1 MKPDDEQSK
10 ATEITSHGVL
20 QNDRIARA
28 LELPEEDRLDFK
40 RVGSVETVI
49 KTACAMANTRGGWI
63 VLGIEDQKKASGIAR
78 VYGIEEKPEC
88 MGNIRRDLLGRI
100 VPPLKEPHVTDL
112 NESPIR
118 CNLRD
123 GSIGTVVLL
132 HIPRSNSVHSLVD
145 GGTYIRSGP
154 QNRQLS
160 AVEITELSLRRGT
173 QSAVDATVNVP
184 VELLNTAMYKEY
196 ARQRKLSRLFHEQL
210 KHLGLLK
217 KRDGVYQPT
226 HAAVLLFAENPG
238 GLLNQKCAIRVFHYL
253 GHQIEHS
260 ENTNLARPPVT
271 IDGPVLS
278 QIRQAVQVVMQELER
293 GVQVSPTG
301 FEVKQVYPVRVIQEA
316 ITNAVIHRDYRL
328 SQDIH
333 IRIFANRIEIES
345 PGVFPGAITAENL
358 REAGS
363 HPRNR
368 ALVDHLREFPDP
380 PNLDAGEGVRMMF
393 STLEA
398 KGLYPPIYRTEKE
411 LGHEAIQVDLLNEA
425 RHSEWELVQDYL
437 RQHSTIANADV
448 RRVTNSRS
456 TVKASKLLREWV
468 EKGLLVIGNP
478 EAGTRVRY
486 YQLKSREEK
495 EIILVELM
503 KLFSESSGKKTP
515 GGRK

>member
-1 MKPDDEQSK
+1 MRRDEGIK
-10 ATEITSHGVL
+10 EL

-40 RVGSVETVI
+40 RVGNVESVV

-63 VLGIEDQKKASGIAR
+63 VLGIDDRQKASGVAR
-78 VYGIEEKPEC
+78 VYGVEEKPEC
-88 MGNIRRDLLGRI
+88 MGEIRRALSSRI
-100 VPPLKEPHVTDL
+100 SPPLKEPHVTDL
-112 NESPIR
+112 SETTIR

-123 GSIGTVVLL
+123 GSVGSVVLL
-132 HIPRSNSVHSLVD
+132 RVPQSSSVHSLVD

-160 AVEITELSLRRGT
+160 AAEITELSLRRGT
-173 QSAVDATVNVP
+173 QSAVDSTVDVP
-184 VELLNTAMYKEY
+184 VELLETPLYREY
-196 ARQRKLSRLFHEQL
+196 ARQRHLSRPFPEQL
-210 KHLGLLK
+210 KHLGLFK
-217 KRDGVYQPT
+217 KTGGVYQPT
-226 HAAVLLFAENPG
+226 RAAVLLFAENPG

-253 GHQIEHS
+253 GHQIEHT
-260 ENTNLARPPVT
+260 EDTNLARPPVT
-271 IDGPVLS
+271 MDGPILH
-278 QIRQAVQVVMQELER
+278 QIRQAVHAVMQELER

-301 FEVKQVYPVRVIQEA
+301 FEVKQKYPRRVVQEA

-333 IRIFANRIEIES
+333 IRIFANRIEVES

-398 KGLYPPIYRTEKE
+398 KGLYPPVYRTEDE
-411 LGHEAIQVDLLNEA
+411 LGHEAVQVDLLNEA
-425 RHSEWELVQDYL
+425 RHSEWELVQDYV
-437 RQHSTIANADV
+437 RQHGTITNADV
-448 RRVTNSRS
+448 RRITNSRA
-456 TVKASKLLREWV
+456 TVKASKFLREWV
-468 EKGLLVIGNP
+468 EKGLLMIGNP
-478 EAGTRVRY
+478 DAGTRLRFY
-486 YQLKSREEK
+486 RLKSREEK
-495 EIILVELM
+495 GLKDLVAVL
-503 KLFSESSGKKTP
+503 SEAKGKQMP
-515 GGRK
+515 QGRK